1 MRRVPEQSHY
11 ALPALN
17 RALVPHHGQ
26 ITWRSIGDFRLTTYN
41 QHNPI
46 ELSGQRCLRM
56 GVLEDWN
63 SLSGH
68 ELARPG
74 SITYVEADA
83 PVEF

>member
-1 MRRVPEQSHY
+1 MYLVSDVRGGEQVES
-11 ALPALN
+11 
-17 RALVPHHGQ
+17 
-26 ITWRSIGDFRLTTYN
+26 
-41 QHNPI
+41 
-46 ELSGQRCLRM
+46 
-56 GVLEDWN
+56 WN